1 VRKWSTEDGGIIQQW
16 SDAGGTNQHWKL
28 VLVSS
33 PEPSPSPSPQVVKG
47 DVNGDLKV
55 NSTDFSMLRRYLLK
69 IIDNFPTE
77 NGKQAADLNGDG
89 RINSSDLT
97 MLKDTCLW
105 KWICKFTCKN
115 YK

>member
-55 NSTDFSMLRRYLLK
+55 NSTDFFHVKK
-69 IIDNFPTE
+69 I
-77 NGKQAADLNGDG
+77 
-89 RINSSDLT
+89 
-97 MLKDTCLW
+97 
-105 KWICKFTCKN
+105 FT
-115 YK
+115 

>member
-1 VRKWSTEDGGIIQQW
+1 
-16 SDAGGTNQHWKL
+16 
-28 VLVSS
+28 
-33 PEPSPSPSPQVVKG
+33 VVKG

-55 NSTDFSMLRRYLLK
+55 NSTDFLRRYLLK

-97 MLKDTCLW
+97 MLKRYLLMEVDL
-105 KWICKFTCKN
+105 
-115 YK
+115 

>member
-1 VRKWSTEDGGIIQQW
+1 MRRNKSALE
-16 SDAGGTNQHWKL
+16 AGACIKSRAFTIT
-28 VLVSS
+28 
-33 PEPSPSPSPQVVKG
+33 SPQVVKG

-97 MLKDTCLW
+97 MLKRYLLMEVDL
-105 KWICKFTCKN
+105 
-115 YK
+115 

>member
-1 VRKWSTEDGGIIQQW
+1 VTVLQDSSRHCGKLIDVRKWSTEDGGIIQQW

-33 PEPSPSPSPQVVKG
+33 PSLHHHFSQVVKG

-77 NGKQAADLNGDG
+77 TENRLP
-89 RINSSDLT
+89 I
-97 MLKDTCLW
+97 
-105 KWICKFTCKN
+105 
-115 YK
+115 